1 MACLLNKMTAD
12 MTLNS
17 WKAQGRNK
25 KNGNKGKEWR
35 VKEEYVKSNHIFQKR
50 RGMKWQEIKEVK
62 DRLLKQSVKPWLTI
76 QPKIQ
81 TKAVV

>member
-1 MACLLNKMTAD
+1 MAGLPNKMTED

-25 KNGNKGKEWR
+25 KGGNKGKEWR
-35 VKEEYVKSNHIFQKR
+35 VKEDYVKSNHIFQKR
-50 RGMKWQEIKEVK
+50 RGMKWQESKEIK
-62 DRLLKQSVKPWLTI
+62 DRLLKQSAKPWLTI

-81 TKAVV
+81 TKAVA